1 MPNIT
6 CTKLLL
12 ALLIGSLGVV
22 ALVRVAIAEEVVARE
37 QDIANL
43 RLGQRIRVDDGT
55 CPAGQIKEIS
65 GAKMVS
71 GQIARTAK
79 CVQRTTKAR

>member
-1 MPNIT
+1 MPNIS

-71 GQIARTAK
+71 GQIARSAK